1 VPIRFRLLGP
11 GDEEVL
17 RTLSVEAGRFEGDG
31 VRRYEALAAGDA
43 ARFLGDEANE
53 LDVAFDGDRPGG
65 MLLAYELA
73 RRHGPARMLLV
84 YELGVDVDYRRR
96 GIGREL
102 MQRLAARARER
113 GISQGFLITDERN
126 TAALALY
133 RSVGAVREEDDE
145 VVLDLD
151 FS

>member
-1 VPIRFRLLGP
+1 VPITYRLLGP

-17 RTLSVEAGRFEGDG
+17 RMLSAEAGRFESDG
-31 VRRYEALAAGDA
+31 ERRYEALSDADA
-43 ARFLGDEANE
+43 AAFLRDDANQ
-53 LDVAFDGDRPGG
+53 LDVAFDGERPVG

-73 RRHGPARMLLV
+73 RRHGPSRMLLV
-84 YELGVDVDYRRR
+84 YELGVDVEYRRR

-102 MQRLAARARER
+102 MERVAARARER
-113 GISQGFLITDERN
+113 GISNGFLITDERN

-133 RSVGAVREEDDE
+133 ESMGAVREEDDE

>member
-1 VPIRFRLLGP
+1 MPISYRRLGL

-17 RTLSVEAGRFEGDG
+17 RALSAQAGRFESDG
-31 VRRYEALAAGDA
+31 ESRYQALSGADA
-43 ARFLGDEANE
+43 AAFLRDDANQ
-53 LDVAFDGDRPGG
+53 LDVAFDGDRPVG

-96 GIGREL
+96 GIGRQL
-102 MQRLAARARER
+102 MQRAATRARER
-113 GISQGFLITDERN
+113 GISNGFLITDERN

-133 RSVGAVREEDDE
+133 KSLGAVRNEDDE